1 MRALL
6 LVLATLAMHPV
17 VAVAQQ
23 PDAARR
29 EPRDTARLGERLRLI
44 MAPGGPWQTARFLE
58 ASEDSVFLGGGGGW
72 LRAAAPRASVER
84 IQVMRPSLR
93 GAAAGAGVAG
103 ALGLAFVGLAVVG
116 ASSCND
122 CEAPAAWPLVAAGFA
137 AIPAAVGAV
146 IGGLL
151 QPRSWRD
158 VSLPAVAP
166 ARRGAAAPAS
176 PALSAAPSIYVFHG
190 PEMDPSMV
198 SELGQRLAAAGVHVA
213 DTRATKE
220 ALPGPAE
227 VRYFDE
233 RDTERAEALAFWLAR
248 TFSRPDLSAR
258 LRRDASVP
266 RGELQVWLP
275 R

>member
-6 LVLATLAMHPV
+6 LVLATVALHPV
-17 VAVAQQ
+17 VAGAQR
-23 PDAARR
+23 PDATRS
-29 EPRDTARLGERLRLI
+29 EPRNTARPGERLRLI
-44 MAPGGPWQTARFLE
+44 TSPDGPWQTARFLQ
-58 ASEDSVFLGGGGGW
+58 ASADSVFLGGSDGW
-72 LRAAAPRASVER
+72 LRAGVPRASVER

-93 GAAAGAGVAG
+93 GAAVGAGIGG
-103 ALGLAFVGLAVVG
+103 ALAVAVVGPLLAG
-116 ASSCND
+116 ASSCKD
-122 CEAPAAWPLVAAGFA
+122 CEAPAAWPLVVAGLV

-151 QPRSWRD
+151 QPRFWRD
-158 VSLPAVAP
+158 GSLPAVAA
-166 ARRGAAAPAS
+166 ARPGAAAPAS
-176 PALSAAPSIYVFHG
+176 PALSAAPSIYIFTG
-190 PEMDPSMV
+190 PEMDAGMV

-220 ALPGPAE
+220 PWPGPGE

-233 RDTERAEALAFWLAR
+233 RETERAEALAFWLAR
-248 TFSRPDLSAR
+248 AFSRPDLSAR